1 MPQIKI
7 RFAKSGATTIET
19 TGFTGTACQGA
30 SEFVEKALGN
40 SSNDEKTAEFYE
52 ESEAHAHLNVEDES
66 E

>member
-40 SSNDEKTAEFYE
+40 TSDEKKTAEYYE
-52 ESEAHAHLNVEDES
+52 KSESHAHLTVEDES